1 MSNILNPEKLMM
13 IVEGDVEFLEEMKV
27 AQIQTLE
34 ELRDSFA
41 DCLQSNNLD
50 GLRSANHK
58 AKPAIELLGADGLA
72 ALVQK
77 GYQFLESG
85 GGDLTIDG
93 LIEEMKGL
101 VAEVSKATQELTT

>member
-1 MSNILNPEKLMM
+1 MSDILNPEKLMM
-13 IVEGDVEFLEEMKV
+13 IVEGDEEFLEEMKV

-41 DCLQSNNLD
+41 NCLQSKDLD

-58 AKPAIELLGADGLA
+58 AKPAIELLGAESLA
-72 ALVQK
+72 DLVQK
-77 GYQFLESG
+77 GYQFLDTG
-85 GGDLTIDG
+85 GGDVTPEGMID
-93 LIEEMKGL
+93 EMNTL